1 MYKIFM
7 DNTDKK
13 ARFFR
18 LSLTDANS
26 HERLWSLRFSRPV
39 FVVGVVASAVL
50 LLVAVFCLIAF
61 TPVKTFIPGY
71 PDARTRRQA
80 MQNSLRIDS
89 LQTRILQWELY
100 TENLRRIVQGQEPIR
115 LDSLI
120 LGSQGTQTAPDSVY
134 LALRD
139 SLLRA
144 DVATQEQFNVSSAPQ
159 RVLPIEAMSF
169 FAPLK
174 GVVSDGFNPA
184 VHPWV
189 DITAPAGT
197 VVMAVLDGT
206 VVFTSWDDDSG
217 YTLVI
222 QHKGDILS
230 IYKNN
235 QKLLRKTGDSVKA
248 GTAVGMVAPSASLT
262 KGDHLHLEL
271 WYGGVPVDP
280 AQYINL

>member
-1 MYKIFM
+1 M
-7 DNTDKK
+7 DKTDKK
-13 ARFFR
+13 TRKFR
-18 LSLTDANS
+18 LSLIDANS
-26 HERLWSLRFSRPV
+26 HERLWSLHYSRPV
-39 FVVGVVASAVL
+39 FIAATVSAAIL
-50 LLVAVFCLIAF
+50 LLLAVFCLVAY
-61 TPVKTFIPGY
+61 TPLRTFIPGY

-80 MQNSLRIDS
+80 VQNSLRIDS

-100 TENLRRIVQGQEPIR
+100 TENLRRIVSGEEPIR

-120 LGSQGTQTAPDSVY
+120 LGSQGTQHAPDSVY

-139 SLLRA
+139 SLLRS
-144 DVATQEQFNVSSAPQ
+144 DVAAQEQFFVSATQ
-159 RVLPIEAMSF
+159 RTLPIEALSF

-174 GVVSDGFNPA
+174 GIVSDGFSPA

-197 VVMAVLDGT
+197 VVMAVLDGS
-206 VVFTSWDDDSG
+206 VVFTGWDDDTG
-217 YTLVI
+217 YTLVL

-235 QKLLRKTGDSVKA
+235 QKLLVHTGEAVKA
-248 GTAVGMVAPSASLT
+248 GAPVGMVAPSASLT

-271 WYGGVPVDP
+271 WYNGAPVDP
-280 AQYINL
+280 LQYISL

>member
-1 MYKIFM
+1 MEKP
-7 DNTDKK
+7 DKK
-13 ARFFR
+13 ARSFR
-18 LSLTDANS
+18 LSLIDAIS
-26 HERLWSLRFSRPV
+26 HERLWSLHYSRPV
-39 FVVGVVASAVL
+39 FIAATVSAAIL
-50 LLVAVFCLIAF
+50 LLLAVFCLVAY
-61 TPVKTFIPGY
+61 TPLRTFIPGY

-80 MQNSLRIDS
+80 VQNSLRIDS

-100 TENLRRIVQGQEPIR
+100 TENLRRIVSGEEPIR

-120 LGSQGTQTAPDSVY
+120 LGSQGTQHAPDSVY

-144 DVATQEQFNVSSAPQ
+144 DVAAQEQFFVSATQ
-159 RVLPIEAMSF
+159 RTLPIEALSF

-174 GVVSDGFNPA
+174 GIVSDGFSPA

-197 VVMAVLDGT
+197 VVMAVLDGS
-206 VVFTSWDDDSG
+206 VVFTGWDDDTG
-217 YTLVI
+217 YTLVL

-235 QKLLRKTGDSVKA
+235 QKLLVHTGEAVKA
-248 GTAVGMVAPSASLT
+248 GAPVGMVAPSASLT

-271 WYGGVPVDP
+271 WYNGAPVDP
-280 AQYINL
+280 LQYISL

>member
-1 MYKIFM
+1 M
-7 DNTDKK
+7 DKTDKK
-13 ARFFR
+13 TRKFR
-18 LSLTDANS
+18 LSLIDANS
-26 HERLWSLRFSRPV
+26 HERLWSLHYSRPV
-39 FVVGVVASAVL
+39 FIAATVSAAIL
-50 LLVAVFCLIAF
+50 LLLAVFCLVAY
-61 TPVKTFIPGY
+61 TPLRTFIPGY

-80 MQNSLRIDS
+80 VQNSLRIDS

-100 TENLRRIVQGQEPIR
+100 TENLRRIVSGEEPIR

-120 LGSQGTQTAPDSVY
+120 LGSQGTQHAPDSVY

-144 DVATQEQFNVSSAPQ
+144 DVAAQEQFFVSATQ
-159 RVLPIEAMSF
+159 RTLPIEALSF

-174 GVVSDGFNPA
+174 GIVSDGFSPA

-197 VVMAVLDGT
+197 VVMAVLDGS
-206 VVFTSWDDDSG
+206 VVFTGWDDDTG
-217 YTLVI
+217 YTLVL

-235 QKLLRKTGDSVKA
+235 QKLLVHTGEAVKA
-248 GTAVGMVAPSASLT
+248 GAPVGMVAPSASLT
-262 KGDHLHLEL
+262 K
-271 WYGGVPVDP
+271 VV
-280 AQYINL
+280 